1 MPSTTHV
8 HTTTALPP
16 GQLGRVLAID
26 DSPAD
31 ARLLREMFTEG
42 VAGCELVSRDR
53 LASGLAVFDEG
64 PVDLLLLDLNLPD
77 SRGAETLR
85 LALER
90 AGDVPIVVLTGLDD
104 EATAISALQAGAQDY
119 LVKGALDPRTLRRI
133 TRHAIER
140 SRILQ
145 RVRSADRLKTQ
156 FVSMASHE
164 LRTPLAIIREF
175 VALTRD
181 GVGGPLTGDQTE
193 WLDTVLR
200 NCDRLGTL
208 LDDVL
213 DLARI
218 ESGTLR
224 LALGPCDLVPAL
236 ESWLADFQPR
246 VDSRRQS
253 LLLDPV
259 DPPFPIVACD
269 AEKIQQVI
277 VNLVENAHKFAPD
290 GGHIAVRVRRAGAFV
305 AVEVADDGAGIAPVD
320 QARIFE
326 AFTQVDRADGPGAK
340 GTGLGLTIARRIA
353 ELHGG
358 AMTVS
363 SEPRL
368 GSTFTLTIP
377 VDGPS
382 RTEPQTP
389 VVAAVGD
396 RPLATS

>member
-1 MPSTTHV
+1 MSSFIRPHANVVS
-8 HTTTALPP
+8 P
-16 GQLGRVLAID
+16 GHLGRVLAID

-53 LASGLAVFDEG
+53 LESGLAVFDDG
-64 PVDLLLLDLNLPD
+64 TVDLLLLDLNLPD
-77 SRGAETLR
+77 SCGEETLR
-85 LALER
+85 LALEK

-119 LVKGALDPRTLRRI
+119 LVKGALDARTLRRI

-145 RVRSADRLKTQ
+145 RVRVADRLKTQ

-164 LRTPLAIIREF
+164 LRTPLSIIREF

-200 NCDRLGTL
+200 NCDRLGGL

-224 LALGPCDLVPAL
+224 LTLGPCDLVPAL

-246 VDSRRQS
+246 IESRQQALS
-253 LLLDPV
+253 LDRV
-259 DPPFPIVACD
+259 EPPCPIVACD
-269 AEKIQQVI
+269 AEKIHQVI
-277 VNLVENAHKFAPD
+277 VNLVENAHKFAPE
-290 GGHIAVRVRRAGAFV
+290 GGHIVVRVRRLGANV
-305 AVEVADDGAGIAPVD
+305 VIEVADDGAGIAPAD

-340 GTGLGLTIARRIA
+340 GTGLGLTIARRIV

-363 SEPRL
+363 SESGV

-382 RTEPQTP
+382 PTEARTPA
-389 VVAAVGD
+389 VAAGGERSSV
-396 RPLATS
+396 TS